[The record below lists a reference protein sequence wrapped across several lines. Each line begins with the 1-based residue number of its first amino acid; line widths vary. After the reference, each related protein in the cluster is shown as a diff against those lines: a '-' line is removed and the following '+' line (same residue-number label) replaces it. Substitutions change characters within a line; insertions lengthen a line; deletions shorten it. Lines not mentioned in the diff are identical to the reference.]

1 MSKVIIAPSLL
12 AANFCNLENEFNKI
26 NSSAAEWL
34 HFDVMDGCFVPNI
47 SFGFPLLEASRRLTS
62 KFIDCHL
69 MIENPS
75 KYFEQFKKYGADG
88 LTIHYEG
95 NVNLS
100 EDLQKIKELG
110 MKSGLV
116 INPDT
121 EVSVIARYL
130 DIVDLILIMAV
141 HPGFGGQ
148 KFIEKTTEKVK
159 EARIMIG
166 SRPIRL
172 QVDGGVSIQNS
183 AKLIEAGADNLVSGS
198 ALFQSE
204 NFSQYVLD
212 LQNN

>member
-12 AANFCNLENEFNKI
+12 AANFCNLENEFKKI
-26 NSSAAEWL
+26 NSSSAEWL

-75 KYFEQFKKYGADG
+75 RFFEVFKKHGADG

-95 NVNLS
+95 NANLT
-100 EDLQKIKELG
+100 EDLQKIKGLG

-116 INPDT
+116 INPNTDI
-121 EVSVIARYL
+121 SVIAPYL
-130 DIVDLILIMAV
+130 DTVDLILIMAV
-141 HPGFGGQ
+141 YPGFGGQ
-148 KFIEKTTEKVK
+148 KFIENTTEKVK
-159 EARIMIG
+159 KVRSMIG
-166 SRPIRL
+166 SRHIRL
-172 QVDGGVSIQNS
+172 QVDGGVSLQNS
-183 AKLIEAGADNLVSGS
+183 AQLIEAGADTLVSGS

-212 LQNN
+212 LQHN

>member
-148 KFIEKTTEKVK
+148 KFIENTTEKVK
-159 EARIMIG
+159 EARLLIG
-166 SRPIRL
+166 SRPVRL

>member
-159 EARIMIG
+159 EARLLIG
-166 SRPIRL
+166 SRPVRL

>member
-12 AANFCNLENEFNKI
+12 AANFCNLELEFNKV

-75 KYFEQFKKYGADG
+75 RYFEVFKKYGADG

-95 NVNLS
+95 NANLF

-110 MKSGLV
+110 MKPGLV

-121 EVSVIARYL
+121 DVSVIAPYL
-130 DIVDLILIMAV
+130 DVVDLILIMAV
-141 HPGFGGQ
+141 YPGFGGQ
-148 KFIEKTTEKVK
+148 KFIENTTEKVK
-159 EARIMIG
+159 KVRSLIG
-166 SRPIRL
+166 SRHIRL
-172 QVDGGVSIQNS
+172 QVDGGVSLENS
-183 AKLIEAGADNLVSGS
+183 AQLIEAGADTLVSGS

-212 LQNN
+212 LQHN

>member
-26 NSSAAEWL
+26 NSSSAEWL

-62 KFIDCHL
+62 LFIDCHL

-75 KYFEQFKKYGADG
+75 KYFEEFKKYGADG
-88 LTIHYEG
+88 LTIHFEG
-95 NVNLS
+95 NTNLS
-100 EDLQKIKELG
+100 EDLQKIKGLG

-121 EVSVIARYL
+121 DVSVIVPYL

-141 HPGFGGQ
+141 NPGFGGQ
-148 KFIEKTTEKVK
+148 KFIENTIEKVK
-159 EARIMIG
+159 NVRKMIG

-172 QVDGGVSIQNS
+172 QVDGGVSVQNS
-183 AKLIEAGADNLVSGS
+183 AQLIEAGADTLVSGS

>member
-12 AANFCNLENEFNKI
+12 AANFCNLENEFNKL

>member
-1 MSKVIIAPSLL
+1 
-12 AANFCNLENEFNKI
+12 
-26 NSSAAEWL
+26 
-34 HFDVMDGCFVPNI
+34 
-47 SFGFPLLEASRRLTS
+47 
-62 KFIDCHL
+62 
-69 MIENPS
+69 
-75 KYFEQFKKYGADG
+75 
-88 LTIHYEG
+88 
-95 NVNLS
+95 
-100 EDLQKIKELG
+100 

>member
-159 EARIMIG
+159 EARLLIG